1 MQTTPCSPYR
11 LCADESHIASFPA
24 SEMDVIV
31 PFIRDH
37 INILQESVCPGEYFL
52 NTWIRTES

>member
-37 INILQESVCPGEYFL
+37 IDILQESVCPGK
-52 NTWIRTES
+52 